1 MLKLTCSFLI
11 LSIFKTAFYIVSVF
25 FQKLFPRFLGLITS
39 IFKANIQGCISKAV
53 PQILGHDD
61 LFNDYIYIEAVY
73 FTRKDLCE

>member
-61 LFNDYIYIEAVY
+61 LFNDYIYRSCV
-73 FTRKDLCE
+73 FHKKGSL